1 MQWFAE
7 NPIGFQFMRWYRNLN
22 FLYNMKKVT
31 IVFDFESQSMDV
43 SVNDARECVTPATT
57 VEEMLANEVFAFR
70 PVKTSHYVVGFHP
83 TFFTLGRISK
93 FLLLLLNQNVL
104 HYADIVCVKASNNNS
119 VFHMEDGSC
128 FTVGRKL
135 EVVEKFLRE
144 SPCKLEVVEKF
155 LRESPCG
162 GFVRVNRSAIANLRF
177 IKGYAS

>member
-1 MQWFAE
+1 
-7 NPIGFQFMRWYRNLN
+7 
-22 FLYNMKKVT
+22 MKKVT

-70 PVKTSHYVVGFHP
+70 PVKTSHYVV
-83 TFFTLGRISK
+83 
-93 FLLLLLNQNVL
+93 L
-104 HYADIVCVKASNNNS
+104 HYADIVWVEASNNNS

-128 FTVGRKL
+128 FTVGR
-135 EVVEKFLRE
+135 
-144 SPCKLEVVEKF
+144 KLEVVEKF

-177 IKGYAS
+177 IKGYASYSHSSDCKLGRLVLVGT

>member
-1 MQWFAE
+1 
-7 NPIGFQFMRWYRNLN
+7 MRWYRNLN

-70 PVKTSHYVVGFHP
+70 PVKTSHYVV
-83 TFFTLGRISK
+83 
-93 FLLLLLNQNVL
+93 L

-119 VFHMEDGSC
+119 VFLMADGSS
-128 FTVGRKL
+128 FTVGK
-135 EVVEKFLRE
+135 
-144 SPCKLEVVEKF
+144 KLEVVEKF

-177 IKGYAS
+177 IKGYEGNTLKLRPHSSLTIGQNSREVCHELLSSIRVLK